1 MHNVLAILLLLLF
14 CGPIVPRTR
23 SYLSKAVKCAEQTE
37 LFVAI
42 AALEALGAALGP
54 TLTFGLV
61 MPCNALPYHIL
72 SYIIQ
77 SNIILSYHILSYHVM
92 LCYVISYPV
101 MHCHILCDTILFN
114 IMSCDVI

>member
-1 MHNVLAILLLLLF
+1 VLYYILFGLAKKGEHLFAILVLLLF

-23 SYLSKAVKCAEQTE
+23 SYLSKAVKCVEQTE

-61 MPCNALPYHIL
+61 RR
-72 SYIIQ
+72 
-77 SNIILSYHILSYHVM
+77 
-92 LCYVISYPV
+92 
-101 MHCHILCDTILFN
+101 
-114 IMSCDVI
+114 CDVL